1 MLIDKNIVK
10 KNKEDEICET
20 KNWQSNRW
28 KNVSRDYTAEDVKKI
43 KTVSK
48 SFNAGFF
55 CLKDDN
61 NYFLVTPVE
70 KVPVKVEL
78 APYKVI
84 DFEISKNNIKL
95 LTNMNYDF
103 VLNALNTTR
112 LIAYNNSEIP
122 LVHVRNNIE
131 GFFDRNI
138 YYKFVDLALD
148 NNYIENKL
156 LYVPSNNHNHIIG
169 NIA

>member
-1 MLIDKNIVK
+1 
-10 KNKEDEICET
+10 
-20 KNWQSNRW
+20 
-28 KNVSRDYTAEDVKKI
+28 
-43 KTVSK
+43 
-48 SFNAGFF
+48 
-55 CLKDDN
+55 
-61 NYFLVTPVE
+61 
-70 KVPVKVEL
+70 
-78 APYKVI
+78 
-84 DFEISKNNIKL
+84 
-95 LTNMNYDF
+95 MNYDF

-138 YYKFVDLALD
+138 YYKFVDFALE

-156 LYVPSNNHNHIIG
+156 LYVPSINHNHIIG